1 MKTKKVVIEC
11 GLALLVLLSIVSM
24 SSAVDIDVGG
34 RYPLQLSGYIS
45 QSAAYGIEDSY
56 YDNKTGFN
64 SFITQALL
72 ELSYQP
78 SRNMR
83 LFVSGNL
90 NMDQAYW
97 ILKDNDEWNNKN
109 FDESDDHQFIYDDW
123 QDLLKEA
130 HLSWSSGDFFFRIG
144 KQVVQWGE
152 TDGLRL
158 TNLINPVDLRRGPS
172 DVRFESTIIP
182 IWLLRAEYN
191 RALDSTAIQN
201 FGVQFIFDPAM
212 NWRGNE
218 LMTPGND
225 YQGPWSPNVELT
237 LPLPPPPFG
246 PGSTPVYVGSLN
258 SNIEEPDNFDSD
270 FFSYG
275 LRLTAETH
283 GANIALMGF
292 VGKDRD
298 YAALPDMATT
308 TIDFFSNAYDGTAI
322 LHPGEVGKYHDF
334 AFVGLTFSREVGFLK
349 ANLLGGVAPVLRVET
364 LYAFDTTYSATDG
377 MFYNEFVETDE
388 FRSMVGFDWKFKCS
402 PLNPRAFFMLSGQ
415 YFYQKLLDYP
425 DAPVTLNQRG
435 SLPGPLEEDNE
446 KVTLLLNTNYLHNK
460 LQPNIFWA
468 HDLTNNSDFVKIWL
482 NYEYTH
488 NWLFTIGSLFM
499 SGDEVGNGDEPLDH
513 KDQVYGTIT
522 YRF

>member
-1 MKTKKVVIEC
+1 MKNKKIAMIS
-11 GLALLVLLSIVSM
+11 GLALMVLLFFVST
-24 SSAVDIDVGG
+24 SSAVDIDMGG

-45 QSAAYGIEDSY
+45 QSATYGLEDSY

-64 SFITQALL
+64 SFITTALV
-72 ELSYQP
+72 EASYQP
-78 SRNMR
+78 SNNMR
-83 LFVSGNL
+83 LFLSGNL
-90 NMDQAYW
+90 NMDQAYP
-97 ILKDNDEWNNKN
+97 ILDGDSEWETKG
-109 FDESDDHQFIYDDW
+109 FDKSDDHQYFYDDW

-130 HLSWSSGDFFFRIG
+130 HLSWASGDFFFRIG

-158 TNLINPVDLRRGPS
+158 TNLINPVDLRRGIA

-182 IWLLRAEYN
+182 IWMLRAEYN
-191 RALDSTAIQN
+191 TAVDSTAIQN
-201 FGVQFIFDPAM
+201 FGVQFIFDPAL

-237 LPLPPPPFG
+237 LAFPPLFIPF
-246 PGSTPVYVGSLN
+246 PAYVGSLN
-258 SNIEEPDNFDSD
+258 SNIEEPDDFDSD
-270 FFSYG
+270 YFSYG

-298 YAALPDMATT
+298 YAAVSDFATT
-308 TIDFFSNAYDGTAI
+308 TIDFSSNAYDGIAI

-334 AFVGLTFSREVGFLK
+334 TFVGLTFSREVGFLK
-349 ANLLGGVAPVLRVET
+349 SNFLGGVAPVLRVES

-377 MFYNEFVETDE
+377 MFFNDFWETDE

-415 YFYQKLLDYP
+415 YFYQKIMDYP

-435 SLPGPLEEDNE
+435 SVAGPLEEDNE
-446 KVTLLLNTNYLHNK
+446 KVTLLLNTSYLHNK

-468 HDLTNNSDFVKIWL
+468 HDLTNDSDFVKIWL

-488 NWLFTIGSLFM
+488 NWIFSIGSLFM
-499 SGDEVGNGDEPLDH
+499 SGDEVGHGDEPLDH

-522 YRF
+522 YKF

>member
-1 MKTKKVVIEC
+1 MKNKKIAMIS
-11 GLALLVLLSIVSM
+11 GLALMVLLFFVSM

-45 QSAAYGIEDSY
+45 QSVTYGLEDGY
-56 YDNKTGFN
+56 YDNQHGFN
-64 SFITQALL
+64 SFITQALV
-72 ELSYQP
+72 EASYQP
-78 SRNMR
+78 SNKMR
-83 LFVSGNL
+83 LFLSGNL
-90 NMDQAYW
+90 NMDQAYT
-97 ILKDNDEWNNKN
+97 ILDGDSEWEAKG
-109 FDESDDHQFIYDDW
+109 FDKSDDHQHIYDDS

-130 HLSWSSGDFFFRIG
+130 HVSWASGDFFFRIG

-158 TNLINPVDLRRGPS
+158 TNLINPVDQRRGPS

-182 IWLLRAEYN
+182 IWMLRAEYN
-191 RALDSTAIQN
+191 TAVDSTAIQN
-201 FGVQFIFDPAM
+201 FGVQFIFDPAADF
-212 NWRGNE
+212 RGNE
-218 LMTPGND
+218 VMTPGNE
-225 YQGPWSPNVELT
+225 YQGVWSPYVEAG
-237 LPLPPPPFG
+237 PFA
-246 PGSTPVYVGSLN
+246 YIGSLDYTV
-258 SNIEEPDNFDSD
+258 EEPDSFDSD
-270 FFSYG
+270 YFSYG

-292 VGKDRD
+292 LGKDRD
-298 YAALPDMATT
+298 YAALPAPPFIYPDPLAN
-308 TIDFFSNAYDGTAI
+308 DYDGKMI
-322 LHPGEVGKYHDF
+322 LHPVGVGKYYDF
-334 AFVGLTFSREVGFLK
+334 TFVGLTFSREVGFLK
-349 ANLLGGVAPVLRVET
+349 ANFLGGVAPVIRMET

-377 MFYNEFVETDE
+377 MFFNELWETDE
-388 FRSMVGFDWKFKCS
+388 FRSMVGFDWKFKCN

-415 YFYQKLLDYP
+415 YFYQKIMDYP

-435 SLPGPLEEDNE
+435 SVPGPLEEDNN

-468 HDLTNNSDFVKIWL
+468 HDITNDSDFVKIWL

-488 NWLFTIGSLFM
+488 NWIFSLGSLFM